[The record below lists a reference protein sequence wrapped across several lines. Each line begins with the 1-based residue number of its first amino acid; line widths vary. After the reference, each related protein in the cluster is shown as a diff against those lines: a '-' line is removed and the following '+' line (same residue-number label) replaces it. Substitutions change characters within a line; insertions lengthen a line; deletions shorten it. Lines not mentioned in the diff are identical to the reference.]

1 MVDSPSSV
9 SSAGAGYRVGRR
21 WGRRQVEVTIAAG
34 SVQISEKGKVITI
47 GGCSRIQLIRV
58 RPRDDVNPYQLEVAA
73 SIALTARLLRCPNS
87 EGQFIISGS
96 CVIARKG
103 CRFAL
108 RSGPRRD
115 QQRRWGTRRSIMTQR
130 FVGRCAIVTGASR
143 GIGRAVAVQLASEGA
158 DVAIVARSVVP
169 HDKISGSLNETA
181 EQIRGLGSRC
191 VVIGTDLSDDDD
203 RARIVPKAIE
213 ELGHVDIL
221 VNNAA
226 AAIYEP
232 PATYSLKHRRLSME
246 INYQA
251 PADLIQ
257 ALVPHLADHGEGWIV
272 NVTSSAAK
280 LAVGPPFE
288 VKVEVGLYGAT
299 KAALNRLTNA
309 MGASLYGTG
318 IRVNAVMPRSA
329 VLSEGADVLVGGLL
343 RPDQLEPMET
353 MVESVTALCACE
365 PERTGQV
372 YVSLELLAE
381 LA

>member
-1 MVDSPSSV
+1 
-9 SSAGAGYRVGRR
+9 
-21 WGRRQVEVTIAAG
+21 
-34 SVQISEKGKVITI
+34 
-47 GGCSRIQLIRV
+47 
-58 RPRDDVNPYQLEVAA
+58 
-73 SIALTARLLRCPNS
+73 
-87 EGQFIISGS
+87 
-96 CVIARKG
+96 
-103 CRFAL
+103 
-108 RSGPRRD
+108 
-115 QQRRWGTRRSIMTQR
+115 MTQR

-181 EQIRGLGSRC
+181 EQICGLGSRC